1 METVTTTER
10 VMENPKSINEEEKK
24 ILKEIQSQTQSL
36 VLELGEIE
44 MIKIQ
49 LEKRYKQAKDFLS
62 DVEKKEKEFT
72 ESIFKK
78 YGKINLNPKSGDF
91 TKLD

>member
-1 METVTTTER
+1 
-10 VMENPKSINEEEKK
+10 
-24 ILKEIQSQTQSL
+24 
-36 VLELGEIE
+36 

-49 LEKRYKQAKDFLS
+49 IEKRYKQAKDFLS

>member
-10 VMENPKSINEEEKK
+10 VMETPKSINEEEKK

-36 VLELGEIE
+36 VLELGEI
-44 MIKIQ
+44 
-49 LEKRYKQAKDFLS
+49 
-62 DVEKKEKEFT
+62 EKKEKEFT

>member
-78 YGKINLNPKSGDF
+78 
-91 TKLD
+91 

>member
-78 YGKINLNPKSGDF
+78 YRKINLNPKSGDF